1 MISVLIKSS
10 LIVVVT
16 FLAAHPLRRQS
27 AAMRHMIFTTGLIC
41 ALVIPVLAAL
51 IPEWHP
57 QRISNFSYGVYAPL
71 PATVIDSKS
80 VSRTVATS
88 PTFTPPSLDR
98 SLFWIWVTGLL
109 IAAGAFLTGIAKVEW
124 LVRGSAPLTS
134 VRFTEATAGVAAALS
149 LRRPVRLLQNHRAVL
164 GTWGVMRPQLLLP
177 RDSSEWPEER
187 LRIVLIHELA
197 HIKRW
202 DWFVQMLAES
212 ARAIYWFNPLFWLLC
227 RRLRLESEHACDD
240 VVLNL
245 GTDGRQYASH
255 LLDIARTLKKSEG
268 AWSPILAM
276 AQSPNLERRFLAM
289 LNPSLNRSVIT
300 RKSLLA
306 ALIVAIGLTLP
317 LAAMRLQAGFGNV
330 SGTVY
335 DPRGA
340 VVPGVI
346 ISATNVQTKES
357 QQTTADEAGRFTF
370 PHLQAGEYQF
380 EATVP
385 SFIAYRNR
393 IVLHANENLKQNVTL
408 LLGNIIERITVTGRG
423 QPRPATLL
431 PPDTP
436 RRIRVGGN
444 VQAANLIY
452 QVRPVYPPSAQN
464 SGVEGTVV
472 LEGII
477 GVDGSSQSLRVLGSI
492 DPDLT
497 AAAMEAVRQW
507 RYRPTLLNGEPVE
520 VLTTIS
526 VDFKLTQ

>member
-1 MISVLIKSS
+1 MISVLVKSS
-10 LIVVVT
+10 FIIVVT
-16 FLAAHPLRRQS
+16 YLAVYLLRRQS
-27 AAMRHMIFTTGLIC
+27 AATRHMIFTAGLIC

-57 QRISNFSYGVYAPL
+57 KTISNFSYDVYAPRVV
-71 PATVIDSKS
+71 PVIDNKS
-80 VSRTVATS
+80 VSRFVATP
-88 PTFTPPSLDR
+88 PTPMLPSLDR
-98 SLFWIWVTGLL
+98 SLFWIWVTGWV
-109 IAAGAFLTGIAKVEW
+109 IAGAAFLTGVAKVEW
-124 LVRGSAPLTS
+124 LIHRSEPLTS
-134 VRFTEATAGVAAALS
+134 ARFTEATASVAAALS
-149 LRRPVRLLQNHRAVL
+149 LRRPIRLLQNRRAVL
-164 GTWGVMRPQLLLP
+164 GTWGVVRPQLLLP
-177 RDSSEWPEER
+177 FDADQWSEER

-197 HIKRW
+197 HIKRL
-202 DWFVQMLAES
+202 DWLVQMLAES
-212 ARAIYWFNPLFWLLC
+212 ARAIYWFNPLFWLLY

-240 VVLNL
+240 IVLNL
-245 GTDGRQYASH
+245 GTDGRHYAAH
-255 LLDIARTLKKSEG
+255 LLDIARTLKKSER

-289 LNPSLNRSVIT
+289 LNPSLNHSPIT

-306 ALIVAIGLTLP
+306 ALAVAVCLTLP
-317 LAAMRLQAGFGNV
+317 LAAMRFQAGFGNL

-335 DPRGA
+335 DPSGA

-346 ISATNVQTKES
+346 ITATNVQTKES
-357 QQTTADEAGRFTF
+357 QQTTADEAGSFGF
-370 PHLQAGEYQF
+370 PRLQAGEYQF

-393 IVLHANENLKQNVTL
+393 VVLHANENLKQNVTL
-408 LLGNIIERITVTGRG
+408 LLGNIIERITVTGRV
-423 QPRPATLL
+423 QPKPATVL
-431 PPDTP
+431 PTGTP

-452 QVRPVYPPSAQN
+452 QVRPVYPPGAQN

-477 GVDGSSQSLRVLGSI
+477 GVDGNSQSLRVLSSI
-492 DPDLT
+492 DRDLT
-497 AAAMEAVRQW
+497 TAAMEAVKQW